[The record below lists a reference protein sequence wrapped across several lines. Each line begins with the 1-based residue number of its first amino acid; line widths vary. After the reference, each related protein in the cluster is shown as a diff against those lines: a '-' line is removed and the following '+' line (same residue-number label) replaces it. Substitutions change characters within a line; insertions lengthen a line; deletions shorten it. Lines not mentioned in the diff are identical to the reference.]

1 MEWINPNPID
11 INYFGIAPYLHPA
24 LWKIE
29 SSTSPRL
36 PTWVPASNGVI
47 PPGAVSI
54 CGSDFIARVKHQQFI
69 IPGRLSSIDKTCYYG
84 VLGKEHKSN
93 EYEVLCGSGSWVS
106 VTNGQIPKN
115 AFRCNESNCNEIFY
129 IGRGIHDKQ
138 FVCGKVYPCDGLCLI
153 TYNGQEH
160 ILKDYEIFVI

>member
-1 MEWINPNPID
+1 MEWINPNPIN
-11 INYFGIAPYLHPA
+11 INYFGIAPHNYHA

-29 SSTSPRL
+29 SSISSKL

-47 PPGAVSI
+47 PPGAISTR
-54 CGSDFIARVKHQQFI
+54 GSDFIARVKHEKFI
-69 IPGRLSSIDKTCYYG
+69 IPGRLSSTYKTCYYG
-84 VLGKEHKSN
+84 VLGKEHNSK
-93 EYEVLCGSGSWVS
+93 EYEVLCGGSGSWVP
-106 VTNGQIPKN
+106 VINGQMPKN
-115 AFRCNESNCNEIFY
+115 AFCCNESNETFY

-153 TYNGQEH
+153 PYNGQEH